1 MYIYKAGVVGAG
13 AMGAEIAQVI
23 SYSNIPVILK
33 DVNEEFVNRG
43 LAKIKGIYQRR
54 VDAGKMTPDEM
65 TKKLALV
72 KGSTSFSD
80 FKDVDLVVEAVPEKM
95 EIKKSVFKELDAS
108 TPKHAILATN
118 TSSLPVSAIGAVTKR
133 PDKVVGLHFF
143 FPAHVMK
150 LIEIIPGLGTDA
162 STVQDMVNF
171 SENLRKLPIVVNEC
185 AGFLINRLLMPY
197 LNEAAYCLQEGA
209 APMEVID
216 QKTVEF
222 GMPMGPFTLVDNVG
236 LDICEDVE
244 NVLLDAYGNRMKP
257 ALLWR
262 KMADKKLFGKK
273 IGKGFYLY
281 KDGSGKNPEV
291 DAILQEIQNETKA
304 KKGEFSVERIMFP
317 MINEAALCIQENIA
331 RASDIELGVIAGIG
345 FPQARGGVLH
355 YADALGIDVVLE
367 GMRKFYKEY
376 GERFWPAPLLKRM
389 VDAGYLGKKTGKG
402 FFEYR

>member
-23 SYSNIPVILK
+23 SYSNVPVILK
-33 DVNEEFVNRG
+33 DVNDEFVNRG
-43 LAKIKGIYQRR
+43 LAKIRSIYQRR
-54 VDAGKMTPDEM
+54 VEAGKMTHDDM
-65 TKKLALV
+65 QKKLSLV
-72 KGSTSFSD
+72 RGSTSFND

-108 TPKHAILATN
+108 TPRHAILATN
-118 TSSLPVSAIGAVTKR
+118 TSSLPISAIGSVTKR
-133 PDKVVGLHFF
+133 PEKVVGLHFF

-150 LIEIIPGLGTDA
+150 LIEIIPGLGTD
-162 STVQDMVNF
+162 SGTVQDMISF
-171 SENLRKLPIVVNEC
+171 SESLRKLPIVVNEC

-197 LNEAAYCLQEGA
+197 LNEAAYCLQAGA

-216 QKTVEF
+216 QKVVEF

-244 NVLLDAYGNRMKP
+244 NVLVDAYGNRMKP
-257 ALLWR
+257 ALLWH
-262 KMADKKLFGKK
+262 KMAAQKLFGKK
-273 IGKGFYLY
+273 TGKGFYLY
-281 KDGSGKNPEV
+281 KEGSGKNSEV
-291 DAILQEIQNETKA
+291 DQIIQQIQSETQIT
-304 KKGEFSVERIMFP
+304 KGEFSVERIMFP
-317 MINEAALCIQENIA
+317 MINEAALCVQENIS
-331 RASDIELGVIAGIG
+331 RAADIEIGVMAGIG

-355 YADALGIDVVLE
+355 YADSIGIDVVLD
-367 GMRKFYKEY
+367 GMRKFHNQY
-376 GERFWPAPLLKRM
+376 GERFFPAPLLKRM